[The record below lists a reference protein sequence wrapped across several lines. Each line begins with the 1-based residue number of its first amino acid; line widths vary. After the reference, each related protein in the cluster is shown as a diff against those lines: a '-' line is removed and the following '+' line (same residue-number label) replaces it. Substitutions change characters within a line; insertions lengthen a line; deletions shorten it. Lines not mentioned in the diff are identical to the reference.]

1 LTALWIITGFLALC
15 VLALSIIVAALA
27 RQIGI
32 LHERSAPL
40 GALVTRNTAN
50 ITRIPDGVWDTLDGK
65 SISLPASD
73 TRSTLLMFVST
84 TCPVCKKLLPII
96 DDMKRSEAADVDFIF
111 ASDGDMGEHL
121 KFYQQYKLESY
132 PYILSSTLGKMLAV
146 DHLPYMVIAK
156 PDGEIA
162 ARGLVNSRE
171 QIESLI
177 TAAQIGFPT
186 IQAYL
191 SGQKE
196 AVSHQDHGHHETRV

>member
-1 LTALWIITGFLALC
+1 MC

-40 GALVTRNTAN
+40 GALVTRNTAD
-50 ITRIPDGVWDTLDGK
+50 ITKLPGGVWDTLDGK
-65 SISLPASD
+65 SISLPFTENRD
-73 TRSTLLMFVST
+73 TLLMFVST

-96 DDMKRSEAADVDFIF
+96 DDMKRSEAADVDFVF
-111 ASDGDMGEHL
+111 ASDGDIGEHL
-121 KFYQQYKLESY
+121 KFYRQYKLESY
-132 PYILSSTLGKMLAV
+132 PYVLSSTLGKMLAV
-146 DHLPYMVIAK
+146 DHLPYMVIAR
-156 PDGEIA
+156 PNGQIA

-196 AVSHQDHGHHETRV
+196 SESHQEHGHHETRV